1 MIITLKSHYIYKTCL
16 ILALWPPLDLRDQV
30 LHRSFTEPWG
40 AEFHVATLRALL
52 RSRQEATD
60 AMEPMEP

>member
-1 MIITLKSHYIYKTCL
+1 MATTKTG
-16 ILALWPPLDLRDQV
+16 QV
-30 LHRSFTEPWG
+30 LHRSFAEPWG

-60 AMEPMEP
+60 AMEPMEPWIVFIEPMDDGR